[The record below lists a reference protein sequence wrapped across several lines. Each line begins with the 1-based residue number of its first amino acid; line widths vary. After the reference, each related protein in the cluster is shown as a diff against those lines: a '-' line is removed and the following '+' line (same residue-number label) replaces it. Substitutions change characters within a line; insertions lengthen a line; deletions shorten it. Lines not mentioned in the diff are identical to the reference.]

1 MRARERRILPLL
13 LPLLLLWGC
22 AGREEAAPAPTEEPE
37 ESAKE
42 IAEESVPMLTWGQYS
57 TPADAQEL
65 QLAGEDISLRELRSL
80 LEQMTA
86 APALVELGEQ
96 SYDAG
101 ELAPLC
107 ADYPLTR
114 FVCAVELFGQSF
126 ASESA
131 ELDLSEVP
139 MTDTKELEAALCC
152 FPALEKVLMLHCGLD
167 NDTMDALNARH
178 EGVNFVWMVCAYHW
192 LIRTDI
198 TAFIR
203 FNQTVP
209 CPGGSGG
216 PGELRYCTELVA
228 LDLGHIAPQD
238 TSFLLNMKKLRYLIL
253 ADGAISDLSY
263 IGQLPELEYFEAFK
277 TPISDLSPLL
287 NCKKLKYLNIC
298 RCDQLTEDSIDVLCR
313 MPQLER
319 LWFYCHYLDNSY
331 EDVLLEALPSCEIYY
346 HNYRSGLEGSTEH
359 GWREHESYFAMRDA
373 LGMPY
378 MAG

>member
-22 AGREEAAPAPTEEPE
+22 AGRVEAAPAPTEEPE

-42 IAEESVPMLTWGQYS
+42 TAEESVPVLTWGQYS

-126 ASESA
+126 PSGSA

-178 EGVNFVWMVCAYHW
+178 EGVSFVWMVPVMRTAIRSDRTYFTNHNPDEYTKSYAPIANLRYCHE
-192 LIRTDI
+192 LIAVDLGHFHITDEDFKFVSGTPKLQFLI
-198 TAFIR
+198 IAISNVHSIELLR
-203 FNQTVP
+203 G
-209 CPGGSGG
+209 CP
-216 PGELRYCTELVA
+216 ELRYL
-228 LDLGHIAPQD
+228 
-238 TSFLLNMKKLRYLIL
+238 
-253 ADGAISDLSY
+253 
-263 IGQLPELEYFEAFK
+263 EAFWA
-277 TPISDLSPLL
+277 PIDDLTPLL
-287 NCKKLKYLNIC
+287 DCPKLTDLNLSNMN
-298 RCDQLTEDSIDVLCR
+298 RLDTEDLEVLGQ
-313 MPQLER
+313 MKQLEH
-319 LWFYCHYLDNSY
+319 LWLAGTLFTPEQMEPLRA
-331 EDVLLEALPSCEIYY
+331 ALPDTEILQRYGTK
-346 HNYRSGLEGSTEH
+346 SGATDD
-359 GWREHESYFAMRDA
+359 GWREHPIYFEMRDA
-373 LGMPY
+373 FHMFYLK
-378 MAG
+378 